1 MGLSI
6 GAGSA
11 YANDR
16 LAPAAAM
23 ADSGRVT
30 YIGFDSLAERTMAL
44 AHQRR
49 RRDPATGQDERIR
62 ELIPLLAGYLGR
74 GHRVIGN
81 FGAANPD
88 AAVCDIVDSLRA
100 QGQRGIPIGVIRGD
114 AVLDLVR
121 SLDCDLP
128 ERQTTVAALGDR
140 VVSANAYIGAE
151 PIVAC
156 LQDGAQ
162 IVVGGRIGRASCR
175 ERV

>member
-1 MGLSI
+1 MPRGAIQVGVSI

-62 ELIPLLAGYLGR
+62 
-74 GHRVIGN
+74 
-81 FGAANPD
+81 
-88 AAVCDIVDSLRA
+88 
-100 QGQRGIPIGVIRGD
+100 
-114 AVLDLVR
+114 
-121 SLDCDLP
+121 
-128 ERQTTVAALGDR
+128 
-140 VVSANAYIGAE
+140 
-151 PIVAC
+151 
-156 LQDGAQ
+156 
-162 IVVGGRIGRASCR
+162 
-175 ERV
+175 